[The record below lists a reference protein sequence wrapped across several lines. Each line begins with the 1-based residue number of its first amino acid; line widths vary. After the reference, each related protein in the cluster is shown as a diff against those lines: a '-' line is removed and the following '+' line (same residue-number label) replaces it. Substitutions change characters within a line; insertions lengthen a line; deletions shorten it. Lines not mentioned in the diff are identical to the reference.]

1 MERLT
6 SVISTDTST
15 YTDVQGLARIKE
27 LGRHD
32 EGAALEEVARQFE
45 AIFIQMMLG
54 TMREASLGDDL
65 FDSEQAGLYRDMFDK
80 QISLTLTSGRG
91 IGLAEQMI
99 AQLRRAGT
107 QVEPVDN
114 HGKDLE
120 DAPAQII
127 PVSPA
132 IPATEPSALLPVNPS
147 TSTRYETPEAF
158 VQDVWP
164 HARRAA
170 EELGVDPK
178 ILVAQAALE
187 TGWGKH
193 IPSNLEGQSSF
204 NIFGI
209 KAGRVWPGSTV
220 EARTQEFNGE
230 SFQTE
235 HSRFR
240 AYNSIADSFSDYV
253 NMIQTNPRFKAAQGA
268 GSQFINFLQQGGY
281 ATDPDYAGKI
291 NRIVNSDVMQG
302 MVADFKA

>member
-1 MERLT
+1 
-6 SVISTDTST
+6 
-15 YTDVQGLARIKE
+15 
-27 LGRHD
+27 
-32 EGAALEEVARQFE
+32 
-45 AIFIQMMLG
+45 
-54 TMREASLGDDL
+54 
-65 FDSEQAGLYRDMFDK
+65 MFDK

-107 QVEPVDN
+107 QIEPVDN
-114 HGKDLE
+114 HGKNMDITFE
-120 DAPAQII
+120 RII
-127 PVSPA
+127 PVSPSH
-132 IPATEPSALLPVNPS
+132 PVTEPSTLLPVSPS
-147 TSTRYETPEAF
+147 TSTRYETPAAF
-158 VQDVWP
+158 VRDIWP

-193 IPSNLEGQSSF
+193 IPTKGEGQSRF
-204 NIFGI
+204 NVFGI
-209 KAGRVWPGSTV
+209 KAGSVWSGATV
-220 EARTQEFNGE
+220 EARTQEFIGE

-235 HSRFR
+235 RSRFR
-240 AYNSIADSFSDYV
+240 AYNSLADSFSDYV
-253 NMIQTNPRFKAAQGA
+253 NMIQTNPRFKPAQGA

-281 ATDPDYAGKI
+281 ATDPDYVGKI